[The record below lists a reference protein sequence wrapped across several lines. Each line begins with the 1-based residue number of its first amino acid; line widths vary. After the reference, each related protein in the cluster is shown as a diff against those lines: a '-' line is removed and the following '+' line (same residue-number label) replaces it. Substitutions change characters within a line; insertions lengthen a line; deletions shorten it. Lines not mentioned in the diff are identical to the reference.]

1 MRGILPIISLFLI
14 SVPFLFWNSIALA
27 LTNEEATHILKE
39 LIKTEFKILEIREAP
54 LEGFWEV
61 VTDLGH
67 EKMVI
72 YIQKNL
78 RYIIHGQL
86 LDRQVKRNL
95 TFDRLK
101 EFRRV
106 NISTLSLENA
116 IPMGAGKRKIYI
128 FTDPQC
134 HFCFVLHE
142 ELKRMND
149 IQAFFFLY
157 PLNPTSF
164 EKAKSIWCSQ
174 DKIRAL
180 EEVYQGKELK
190 SPACD
195 TRSIDN
201 NIEFGR
207 RLLIGSTPTLILQ
220 NGKIIEGY
228 AKPNTLEN
236 LLQSNSGL

>member
-1 MRGILPIISLFLI
+1 MKKILFL
-14 SVPFLFWNSIALA
+14 SCLLLVLLLPFRNVVA
-27 LTNEEATHILKE
+27 LTKEGAADILKE
-39 LIKTEFKILEIREAP
+39 VIKTEFNVLEVREAP

-67 EKMVI
+67 EKIVI
-72 YIQKNL
+72 YIHKNL
-78 RYIIHGQL
+78 RYVIHGQL
-86 LDRQVKRNL
+86 MDRQMKKNL
-95 TFDRLK
+95 TFERLK

-106 NISTLSLENA
+106 NISSLPLENA

-134 HFCFVLHE
+134 YFCFILHE

-157 PLNPTSF
+157 PLNHASY

-174 DKIRAL
+174 DKVKAL

-195 TRSIDN
+195 ALPIDR
-201 NIEFGR
+201 NIEFGKH
-207 RLLIGSTPTLILQ
+207 LLIDSTPTLILQ
-220 NGKIIEGY
+220 SGKIIEGY
-228 AKPNTLEN
+228 ASTGTLEN
-236 LLQSNSGL
+236 LLKSSSGL